1 MKVTAFNLLTKSLL
15 KIVMKNDFERKIERL
30 ERERIIKSKLTKIKD
45 SDLFETVEEV
55 FDARTIMA
63 LYNLMN
69 KGVIKKIFGVVAA
82 GKEAR
87 VYWAESPKGEDLA
100 VKIFL
105 VSTAEFRRGIMKY
118 IDGDPRFKK
127 VRKDRRYIIQLW
139 CSKEY
144 KNLTTA
150 YANGIRVPKPVDRE
164 ENVLVMEFINL
175 PGQRGVPAPL
185 LKDYPPLNPEKA
197 YSIIENYIIKLYKQA
212 KLVHADLSEYNIM
225 HRNGE
230 YIIIDW
236 GSAVHIEHPNAK
248 NFLLRDIKIIFG
260 YFRKMGVDTAD
271 PEDFLEKLLE

>member
-1 MKVTAFNLLTKSLL
+1 
-15 KIVMKNDFERKIERL
+15 
-30 ERERIIKSKLTKIKD
+30 
-45 SDLFETVEEV
+45 
-55 FDARTIMA
+55 
-63 LYNLMN
+63 
-69 KGVIKKIFGVVAA
+69 
-82 GKEAR
+82 
-87 VYWAESPKGEDLA
+87 
-100 VKIFL
+100 
-105 VSTAEFRRGIMKY
+105 
-118 IDGDPRFKK
+118 
-127 VRKDRRYIIQLW
+127 
-139 CSKEY
+139 
-144 KNLTTA
+144 
-150 YANGIRVPKPVDRE
+150 
-164 ENVLVMEFINL
+164 MEFINL